1 MSIWTYF
8 IQKNA
13 QKKSLKR
20 RLMKQLI
27 FIKNLFDMKRDKLF
41 EKIGDEIIENLTD
54 NLFQDFEI
62 EVGEKKVGVYIELT
76 LDEDYFDKYTLSL
89 FEIWNVENGINY
101 KQISKRVEPIIER
114 EIENMNIKAEDAWK
128 SDDDTSRADY
138 INFCREYY

>member
-1 MSIWTYF
+1 
-8 IQKNA
+8 
-13 QKKSLKR
+13 
-20 RLMKQLI
+20 MKQLI
-27 FIKNLFDMKRDKLF
+27 FTKNLFEMKRDKFF
-41 EKIGDEIIENLTD
+41 EKIGDKIVENLTD
-54 NLFQDFEI
+54 SLFQDFEI
-62 EVGEKKVGVYIELT
+62 EVGQEKVGVYIELI

>member
-1 MSIWTYF
+1 
-8 IQKNA
+8 
-13 QKKSLKR
+13 
-20 RLMKQLI
+20 MKQLI
-27 FIKNLFDMKRDKLF
+27 FTKNLFEMKRDKFF
-41 EKIGDEIIENLTD
+41 EKIGDKIVENLTD

-62 EVGEKKVGVYIELT
+62 EVGQKKVGVYIELT

-114 EIENMNIKAEDAWK
+114 EIENMNIKAEEDWK

>member
-1 MSIWTYF
+1 
-8 IQKNA
+8 
-13 QKKSLKR
+13 
-20 RLMKQLI
+20 MKLLI
-27 FIKNLFDMKRDKLF
+27 FTKNLFDMKRDKLF
-41 EKIGDEIIENLTD
+41 EKIGDKIVENLTD
-54 NLFQDFEI
+54 SLFQDFEI
-62 EVGEKKVGVYIELT
+62 EVGEKKVGVYIELI

-128 SDDDTSRADY
+128 SDDDTSRSDY

>member
-1 MSIWTYF
+1 
-8 IQKNA
+8 
-13 QKKSLKR
+13 
-20 RLMKQLI
+20 MKLLI
-27 FIKNLFDMKRDKLF
+27 FTKNLFKMKRDKLF
-41 EKIGDEIIENLTD
+41 EKIGDKIVENLTD
-54 NLFQDFEI
+54 SLFQDFEI

-101 KQISKRVEPIIER
+101 KHISKRVEPIIER
-114 EIENMNIKAEDAWK
+114 EIVNMNIKAEDAWK

>member
-1 MSIWTYF
+1 MH
-8 IQKNA
+8 
-13 QKKSLKR
+13 
-20 RLMKQLI
+20 LMKQLI

-54 NLFQDFEI
+54 DLFQDFEI
-62 EVGEKKVGVYIELT
+62 EEKKKKVGVYIELI

-89 FEIWNVENGINY
+89 FEIWNVENGICY
-101 KQISKRVEPIIER
+101 KNISKKVEPIIER

-128 SDDDTSRADY
+128 SDDETSRADY

>member
-1 MSIWTYF
+1 ME
-8 IQKNA
+8 
-13 QKKSLKR
+13 
-20 RLMKQLI
+20 
-27 FIKNLFDMKRDKLF
+27 RDKFF
-41 EKIGDEIIENLTD
+41 EKIVDKIVENLTD
-54 NLFQDFEI
+54 SLFQDFEI
-62 EVGEKKVGVYIELT
+62 EVGEKKVGVYIELI

-101 KQISKRVEPIIER
+101 KQISEKVEPIIER

>member
-1 MSIWTYF
+1 
-8 IQKNA
+8 
-13 QKKSLKR
+13 
-20 RLMKQLI
+20 MKQLI
-27 FIKNLFDMKRDKLF
+27 FTKNLFDMKRDKLF
-41 EKIGDEIIENLTD
+41 EKIGDEIIENLTE

-76 LDEDYFDKYTLSL
+76 LDEEYFDKYTLSL

-114 EIENMNIKAEDAWK
+114 EIENMNIKAEEEWK
-128 SDDDTSRADY
+128 SDDNTSRADY

>member
-1 MSIWTYF
+1 
-8 IQKNA
+8 
-13 QKKSLKR
+13 
-20 RLMKQLI
+20 MKQLI
-27 FIKNLFDMKRDKLF
+27 FTKNLFKMKRDKLF

>member
-1 MSIWTYF
+1 
-8 IQKNA
+8 
-13 QKKSLKR
+13 
-20 RLMKQLI
+20 MKQLI
-27 FIKNLFDMKRDKLF
+27 FIKNLFDMKRDKFF
-41 EKIGDEIIENLTD
+41 EQIGDKIVENLTD
-54 NLFQDFEI
+54 SLFQDFEI
-62 EVGEKKVGVYIELT
+62 EVGEKKVGVYIELI